1 MSKIEFK
8 DVFYKYQ
15 SQIED
20 ETNKNDN
27 TPFALSSINLEIE
40 QGEFVCL
47 LGKNGSGKSTLAR
60 LVNGLNLPTSGE
72 VLVDG
77 MSTKDESK
85 IYEIRKKAGIV
96 FQNPD
101 DQIVSSI
108 VEEDIAFG
116 PENLNLSSS
125 EIEERIDTALSSVS
139 MMEYKFSDPSY
150 LSGGQKQK
158 IAIASQL
165 ALKQEIIVFDE
176 PMSMLDEK
184 DRRDLMDVILKL
196 NKKDGITIVLI
207 THSAEEAIYSNRII
221 ALKKGQ
227 IKYDGP
233 TKDFFANIDNPMSL
247 GIEIPVVNKI
257 AHKLS
262 KKIDG
267 FNTNI
272 LTKEDLVKEIVRFKK

>member
-27 TPFALSSINLEIE
+27 TPFALSNINLEIE

-77 MSTKDESK
+77 MPTKDESK

-116 PENLNLSSS
+116 PENLNLSPS

-184 DRRDLMDVILKL
+184 DRRDLMNVILKL

>member
-27 TPFALSSINLEIE
+27 TPFALSNINLEIE

-116 PENLNLSSS
+116 PENLNLSPS

-233 TKDFFANIDNPMSL
+233 TKEFFANIDNPMSL

>member
-1 MSKIEFK
+1 MSKIKFK

-20 ETNKNDN
+20 ETNVNKE
-27 TPFALSSINLEIE
+27 TPYALSNINLEID

-60 LVNGLNLPTSGE
+60 LVNGLNLPTSGG
-72 VLVDG
+72 VYVDDF
-77 MSTKDESK
+77 STKDESK

-116 PENLNLSSS
+116 PENLNLPSS
-125 EIEERIDTALSSVS
+125 EIEERIDTALEAVS
-139 MMEYKFSDPSY
+139 MMDYKFSDPSH

-165 ALKQEIIVFDE
+165 ALRQEIIVFDE

-184 DRRDLMDVILKL
+184 DRKDLLSVILKL
-196 NKKDGITIVLI
+196 NKKDKITIVLI
-207 THSAEEAIYSNRII
+207 THNAEEAIYSDRII
-221 ALKKGQ
+221 ALKKGS
-227 IKYDGP
+227 IEYDGP
-233 TKDFFANIDNPMSL
+233 TKEFFADIENPKSL

-262 KKIDG
+262 KKIEG

-272 LTKEDLVKEIVRFKK
+272 LTKEDLVKEILKYKK

>member
-1 MSKIEFK
+1 MSKIKFK

-20 ETNKNDN
+20 ETNINN
-27 TPFALSSINLEIE
+27 ETPYALSNINLEIE

-60 LVNGLNLPTSGE
+60 LVNGLNLPTSG
-72 VLVDG
+72 VVYVDNF
-77 MSTKDESK
+77 STKDESK

-116 PENLNLSSS
+116 PENLNLDSY
-125 EIEERIDTALSSVS
+125 EIEERIDTALEAVS
-139 MMEYKFSDPSY
+139 MMDYKFSDPSH

-165 ALKQEIIVFDE
+165 ALRQEIIVFDE

-184 DRRDLMDVILKL
+184 DRKDLLSVILKL
-196 NKKDGITIVLI
+196 NKKDKITIVLI
-207 THSAEEAIYSNRII
+207 THNAEEAIYSDRII
-221 ALKKGQ
+221 ALKKGN
-227 IKYDGP
+227 IEYDGP
-233 TKDFFANIDNPMSL
+233 TKEFFADIDNPKSL

-262 KKIDG
+262 KRIEG

-272 LTKEDLVKEIVRFKK
+272 LTKEDLVKEILKYKK

>member
-1 MSKIEFK
+1 MSKIKFK

-20 ETNKNDN
+20 ETNINN
-27 TPFALSSINLEIE
+27 ETPYALSNINLEIE

-72 VLVDG
+72 VYVDNF
-77 MSTKDESK
+77 STKDESK

-116 PENLNLSSS
+116 PENLNLDSS
-125 EIEERIDTALSSVS
+125 EIEERIDTALDSVS
-139 MMEYKFSDPSY
+139 MMDYKFSDPSH

-165 ALKQEIIVFDE
+165 ALRQEIIVFDE

-184 DRRDLMDVILKL
+184 DRKDLLSVILKL
-196 NKKDGITIVLI
+196 NKKDKITIVLI
-207 THSAEEAIYSNRII
+207 THNAEEAIYSDRII
-221 ALKKGQ
+221 ALKKGN
-227 IKYDGP
+227 IEYDGP
-233 TKDFFANIDNPMSL
+233 TKEFFADIENPKSL

-262 KKIDG
+262 KKIEG

-272 LTKEDLVKEIVRFKK
+272 LTKEDLVKEILKYKK

>member
-1 MSKIEFK
+1 MSKIIFK

-15 SQIED
+15 SQVEN
-20 ETNKNDN
+20 ETNDN
-27 TPFALSSINLEIE
+27 IPFALSGINLEIE

-60 LVNGLNLPTSGE
+60 LINGLNLPTSGE
-72 VLVDG
+72 VLVDNI
-77 MSTKDESK
+77 STRDESK

-116 PENLNLSSS
+116 PENLNMTPS
-125 EIEERIDTALSSVS
+125 EIEERIDSALGAVS
-139 MMEYKFSDPSY
+139 MMEYKFSDPSH

-158 IAIASQL
+158 IAIAGEL

-184 DRRDLMDVILKL
+184 DRKDLMSVILKL
-196 NKKDGITIVLI
+196 NKKDHITIVLI
-207 THSAEEAIYSNRII
+207 THNAEEAIYSDRIV
-221 ALKKGQ
+221 ALQKGTV
-227 IKYDGP
+227 KYDGP
-233 TKDFFANIDNPMSL
+233 TKEFFGNIENAKSL

-262 KKIDG
+262 KKING

-272 LTKEDLVKEIVRFKK
+272 LTKDELVKEILKYKK

>member
-1 MSKIEFK
+1 MSKIKFK

-20 ETNKNDN
+20 ETNVNKE
-27 TPFALSSINLEIE
+27 TPYALSNINLEID

-60 LVNGLNLPTSGE
+60 LVNGLNLPTSG
-72 VLVDG
+72 VVYVDDF
-77 MSTKDESK
+77 STKDESK

-116 PENLNLSSS
+116 PENLNLPSS
-125 EIEERIDTALSSVS
+125 EIEERIDTALDSVS
-139 MMEYKFSDPSY
+139 MMDYKFSDPSH

-165 ALKQEIIVFDE
+165 ALRQEIIVFDE

-184 DRRDLMDVILKL
+184 DRKDLLSVILKL
-196 NKKDGITIVLI
+196 NKKDKITIVLI
-207 THSAEEAIYSNRII
+207 THNAEEAIYSDRII
-221 ALKKGQ
+221 ALKKGN
-227 IKYDGP
+227 IEYDGP
-233 TKDFFANIDNPMSL
+233 TKEFFADIKNPKSL

-262 KKIDG
+262 KKIEG

-272 LTKEDLVKEIVRFKK
+272 LTKEDLVKEILKYKK

>member
-1 MSKIEFK
+1 MSKIKFK

-20 ETNKNDN
+20 ETNINN
-27 TPFALSSINLEIE
+27 ETPYALSNINLEIE

-60 LVNGLNLPTSGE
+60 LVNGLNLPTSG
-72 VLVDG
+72 VVYVDNF
-77 MSTKDESK
+77 STKDESK

-116 PENLNLSSS
+116 PENLNLDSS
-125 EIEERIDTALSSVS
+125 EIEERIDTALDSVS
-139 MMEYKFSDPSY
+139 MMDYKFSDPSH

-165 ALKQEIIVFDE
+165 ALRQEIIVFDE

-184 DRRDLMDVILKL
+184 DRKDLLSVILKL
-196 NKKDGITIVLI
+196 NKKDKITIVLI
-207 THSAEEAIYSNRII
+207 THNAEEAIYSDRII
-221 ALKKGQ
+221 ALKKGN
-227 IKYDGP
+227 IEYDGP
-233 TKDFFANIDNPMSL
+233 TKEFFADIDNPKSL

-262 KKIDG
+262 KRIEG

-272 LTKEDLVKEIVRFKK
+272 LTKEDLVKEILKYKK

>member
-1 MSKIEFK
+1 MSKIKFK

-20 ETNKNDN
+20 ETNINN
-27 TPFALSSINLEIE
+27 ETPYALSNINLEID

-72 VLVDG
+72 VYVDNF
-77 MSTKDESK
+77 STKDESK

-116 PENLNLSSS
+116 PENLNLDSS
-125 EIEERIDTALSSVS
+125 EIEERIDTALDSVS
-139 MMEYKFSDPSY
+139 MMDYKFSDPSH

-165 ALKQEIIVFDE
+165 ALRQEIIVFDE

-184 DRRDLMDVILKL
+184 DRKDLLSVILKL
-196 NKKDGITIVLI
+196 NKKDKITIVLI
-207 THSAEEAIYSNRII
+207 THNAEEAIYSDRII
-221 ALKKGQ
+221 ALKKGN
-227 IKYDGP
+227 IEYDGP
-233 TKDFFANIDNPMSL
+233 TKEFFADIDNPKSL

-262 KKIDG
+262 KRIEG

-272 LTKEDLVKEIVRFKK
+272 LTKEDLVKEILKYKK

>member
-1 MSKIEFK
+1 MSKIKFK

-20 ETNKNDN
+20 ETNINN
-27 TPFALSSINLEIE
+27 ETPYALSNINLEID

-60 LVNGLNLPTSGE
+60 LVNGLNLPTSG
-72 VLVDG
+72 VVYVDNF
-77 MSTKDESK
+77 STKDESK

-116 PENLNLSSS
+116 PENLNLPSS
-125 EIEERIDTALSSVS
+125 EIEERIDTALDSVS
-139 MMEYKFSDPSY
+139 MMDYKFSDPSH

-165 ALKQEIIVFDE
+165 ALRQEIIVFDE

-184 DRRDLMDVILKL
+184 DRKDLLSVILKL
-196 NKKDGITIVLI
+196 NKKDKITIVLI
-207 THSAEEAIYSNRII
+207 THNAEEAIYSDRII
-221 ALKKGQ
+221 ALKKGS
-227 IKYDGP
+227 IEYDGP
-233 TKDFFANIDNPMSL
+233 TKEFFADIENPKSL

-262 KKIDG
+262 KKIEG

-272 LTKEDLVKEIVRFKK
+272 LTKEDLVKEILKYKK

>member
-1 MSKIEFK
+1 MSKIKFK

-15 SQIED
+15 SQIDD
-20 ETNKNDN
+20 ETNKNEN
-27 TPFALSSINLEIE
+27 TPFALSNINLEIE

-72 VLVDG
+72 VLVGD

-125 EIEERIDTALSSVS
+125 EIEERIDSALSSVS
-139 MMEYKFSDPSY
+139 MMEYKFSDPSN

-165 ALKQEIIVFDE
+165 ALRQEIIVFDE

-184 DRRDLMDVILKL
+184 DRRDLMQVILKL

-207 THSAEEAIYSNRII
+207 THSAEEAIYSDRIV
-221 ALKKGQ
+221 ALKKGS

-233 TKDFFANIDNPMSL
+233 TREFFADIENPMSL

-272 LTKEDLVKEIVRFKK
+272 LTKEDLVKEIIKFRK